1 MGVTPERRPDVTIEL
16 PTRPDQALLYRLCGD
31 RNPLHADPE
40 AARAAGFEAPILH
53 GLCTYGMACRAILQ
67 AFCDYDPACIR
78 EFSVRFSAPVF
89 PGDLLTV
96 DLWRDAHDVR
106 FEVGVR
112 ARDVKVIR
120 NGKARLA
127 QIN

>member
-1 MGVTPERRPDVTIEL
+1 
-16 PTRPDQALLYRLCGD
+16 
-31 RNPLHADPE
+31 
-40 AARAAGFEAPILH
+40 
-53 GLCTYGMACRAILQ
+53 MACRAVLQ

-96 DLWRDAHDVR
+96 DLWRDARDVW

-120 NGKARLA
+120 NGRATLA
-127 QIN
+127 

>member
-1 MGVTPERRPDVTIEL
+1 
-16 PTRPDQALLYRLCGD
+16 
-31 RNPLHADPE
+31 
-40 AARAAGFEAPILH
+40 
-53 GLCTYGMACRAILQ
+53 
-67 AFCDYDPACIR
+67 
-78 EFSVRFSAPVF
+78 
-89 PGDLLTV
+89 V